1 LSALILAPPAL
12 LCLLGFAAAAAGRRP
27 RLVEA
32 LGSWGGTAG
41 NLLGLAGVV
50 AALALGKPCTTSLPW
65 LGEIGGAFRVDLD
78 PLSGF
83 FLLPVYGIGAVSA
96 LYGGGYLRRAA
107 RRLGSAWLFYH
118 LLGASMVLVVLAR
131 NAVLFLLAWEVMT
144 ISSWFLVTFEDEQPG
159 VRRAGLTYL
168 AASQIGTAF
177 LMALFLL
184 LGKGELDFARFG
196 GLSRAAAG
204 CAFMLALIGFG
215 TKAGIVPLHVWLPEA
230 HPAAPSH
237 VSALM
242 SGVMIKLG
250 IYGILRTLTY
260 LGAPAAWWG
269 WTLLA
274 VGAVSGVLGVLFAL
288 AQHDLKRLLAYHS
301 VENIGII
308 LLGVGL
314 GLLGLAYGLRPVA
327 VLGFGGGLLHVANHA
342 LFKSLLFLGAGAA
355 AQAAGTRDLEQLG
368 GLARRMPLTG
378 LSFLL
383 GAAAISAL
391 PPLNGFVSEFLIGTG
406 ALRAVLAPGAVPAAA
421 GAAAIVALALIG
433 GLAAACFAKA
443 YGIAFLGEPRSPQAA
458 AAREARPTM
467 ILPMLVLAAACLTV
481 GLLGPLLLGF
491 LAPLVA
497 QLTGLPPR
505 QALDL
510 LGPARRPLGSLVAGA
525 GILAGLAAAL
535 AGLRAL
541 LLSRRRIERGLTWDC
556 GYLRPGPRLQYT
568 ASSFAQPLL
577 AMFRRVLSPQHRSQ
591 RPSGYFPRE
600 AHFASETPDAF
611 ERRLIRP
618 AFASVARLFA
628 RMRWL
633 QQGRLRLYVL
643 YIALTLL
650 ALLVW
655 KLGGRP

>member
-12 LCLLGFAAAAAGRRP
+12 LCLLGLAAAAAGRKP
-27 RLVEA
+27 RWVEA
-32 LGSWGGTAG
+32 IGCWGGTAG
-41 NLLGLAGVV
+41 NLLGLAGAV
-50 AALALGKPCTTSLPW
+50 AALALDLPCSVSLPW
-65 LGEIGGAFRVDLD
+65 LGEIGGSFRVALD

-96 LYGGGYLRRAA
+96 LYGGRYLRNAA
-107 RRLGSAWLFYH
+107 RGLGSAWLFYH
-118 LLGASMVLVVLAR
+118 LLVASMAMVVLAR
-131 NAVLFLLAWEVMT
+131 NAVLFLLAWEAMT
-144 ISSWFLVTFEDEQPG
+144 ISSWFLVTFEDQQPG
-159 VRRAGLTYL
+159 ARRAGLTYL
-168 AASQIGTAF
+168 TASQIGTAF

-184 LGKGELDFARFG
+184 LGRGGLDFARFG
-196 GLSRAAAG
+196 GLSGTAAG
-204 CAFMLALIGFG
+204 IAFVLALLGFG

-250 IYGILRTLTY
+250 IYGILRTLLF
-260 LGAPAAWWG
+260 LGPPPAWWG

-274 VGAVSGVLGVLFAL
+274 VGALSGILGVLFAL

-308 LLGVGL
+308 LMGLGL

-327 VLGFGGGLLHVANHA
+327 VLGFAGGLLHVLNHA

-355 AQAAGTRDLEQLG
+355 AQAAGTRDLERLG

-391 PPLNGFVSEFLIGTG
+391 PPLNGFVSEFLIGSG
-406 ALRAVLAPGAVPAAA
+406 ALRAVLAAGAAPAVA

-443 YGIAFLGEPRSPQAA
+443 YGISFLGEPRSPQAA
-458 AAREARPTM
+458 AAREAPATM
-467 ILPMLVLAAACLTV
+467 VLPMLLLAAACLAV
-481 GLLGPLLLGF
+481 GLLGPLLPGF

-497 QLTGLPPR
+497 QLTGLPQR

-510 LGPARRPLGSLVAGA
+510 LGPARRTLASLTAGA
-525 GILAGLAAAL
+525 AALAGLAAAL

-541 LLSRRRIERGLTWDC
+541 LLSRRNVQQAGTWDC
-556 GYLRPGPRLQYT
+556 GYVRGSPRLQYT

-577 AMFRRVLSPQHRSQ
+577 AMFRRVLSPEHRS
-591 RPSGYFPRE
+591 RKPTGYFPAE

-655 KLGGRP
+655 KLGARP